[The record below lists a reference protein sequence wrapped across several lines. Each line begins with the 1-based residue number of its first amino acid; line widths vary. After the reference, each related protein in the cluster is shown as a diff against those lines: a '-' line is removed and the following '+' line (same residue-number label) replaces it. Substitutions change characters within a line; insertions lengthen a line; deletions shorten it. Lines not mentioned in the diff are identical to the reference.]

1 MIERLELRRWRAF
14 DSVAIEFE
22 PGTTFLVAPNGVGKT
37 SLLLGL
43 AWALFGDHS
52 NVDAKTCVRVGHE
65 TAEAILTLA
74 VGDGRRLMIH
84 RTVTAAGKATVE
96 YSDGDQPI
104 EAAAAHEILAD
115 EFGAPIEIAARLAV
129 IRGSGKD
136 DGELQLREH
145 LYDAFGI
152 SGLRR
157 AAAIATRL
165 HKQAEASRKKLR
177 SASRNQLANRDQL
190 TQLAAKLRNDLDEL
204 NARRVPLA
212 DAVGAALRVQQAV
225 TKWRAY
231 DEALAARATE
241 IDELLAQA
249 ANRGLAAST
258 LAELSQMVSA
268 AIETNRAATN
278 RIQTTLTEAQAQALA
293 ARSAL
298 DLLEA
303 HDPSC
308 PTCARPF
315 HGDELERAVAA
326 QNDSLTLAQDRIAAA
341 QSNLNHL
348 QREKEE
354 LSQLESRVARLGE
367 AIAEPDSPQPTGDP
381 DVAVAEAQDALQKH
395 DELAG
400 SITSERNAIV
410 AQLADDDE
418 LQAVYTAERAAWR
431 REALTQTAAAALT
444 GTAERLANDHI
455 EPLSQQVRWR
465 WKALFGEDGLQLRPD
480 GTIVR
485 VVGDRELPWSQLSG
499 GEQIWARLVA
509 SLLVLS
515 SSTTLPFAWLDEPLE
530 HLDPRA
536 RRIVATDLASW
547 TKSGRPAQMIVTTY
561 EHTLARQ
568 LAEDLPGTHVRYI
581 NRTEILNR
589 SPRLSARSSGKPHGS
604 SGSTPCAPGERRRS
618 DRPGGRWR

>member
-14 DSVAIEFE
+14 DSVAIDFE

-43 AWALFGDHS
+43 TWALFGDHS

-65 TAEAILTLA
+65 TAEAIVDLA
-74 VGDGRRLMIH
+74 VGDNRQLTIRRTI
-84 RTVTAAGKATVE
+84 TATGKATVE
-96 YSDGDQPI
+96 YRDYDRPV
-104 EAAAAHEILAD
+104 EASAAHEMLVD

-145 LYDAFGI
+145 LYDAFGV

-157 AAAIATRL
+157 AAAVATKL
-165 HKQAEASRKKLR
+165 HKQAEAARKKLR
-177 SASRNQLANRDQL
+177 SASRTQLANRDQL
-190 TQLAAKLRNDLDEL
+190 TEFADRLRTDLDEL
-204 NARRVPLA
+204 VAGRVPLA
-212 DAVGAALRVQQAV
+212 EAVAAALRVQQAV
-225 TKWRAY
+225 TTWTAY

-241 IDELLAQA
+241 IDELLAHA
-249 ANRGLAAST
+249 AGRGLAAST
-258 LAELSQMVSA
+258 RPELAEMVAA
-268 AIETNRAATN
+268 AIETNRSATD
-278 RIQTTLTEAQAQALA
+278 RAQTTLTEAQAQALA

-298 DLLEA
+298 GLLEG

-315 HGDELERAVAA
+315 HGDELDRAVAA
-326 QNDSLTLAQDRIAAA
+326 QNDSLTVAQVRIDAA
-341 QSNLNHL
+341 QSDLNQL
-348 QREKEE
+348 RGEKEQ
-354 LSQLESRVARLGE
+354 LDQLESGMAERGKP
-367 AIAEPDSPQPTGDP
+367 IAEPDSLRPTGDP
-381 DVAVAEAQDALQKH
+381 DAAVAAAQDAVQKH

-400 SITSERNAIV
+400 SVANERNAIV
-410 AQLADDDE
+410 AQLDNDDE
-418 LQAVYTAERAAWR
+418 LNAAYAAERVAWR
-431 REALTQTAAAALT
+431 REALTRAAAAALT

-465 WKALFGEDGLQLRPD
+465 WKAVFGEDGLQLRPD

-485 VVGDRELPWSQLSG
+485 VLGDRELPWSQLSS

-509 SLLVLS
+509 SLLVLR

-536 RRIVATDLASW
+536 RRIVATDLASS
-547 TKSGRPAQMIVTTY
+547 TRSGRPAQMIVTTY

-568 LAEDLPGTHVRYI
+568 LAEDLPDTHLRYI
-581 NRTEILNR
+581 NRTEMFVPP
-589 SPRLSARSSGKPHGS
+589 PRRSARSSDTG
-604 SGSTPCAPGERRRS
+604 GEAS
-618 DRPGGRWR
+618 PAA